1 MTERR
6 DFMLNQVVLVGRLVK
21 DAELKE
27 LENGKKVTTIVL
39 AVPRSFK
46 NMNGIYDTDFIE
58 CILWEHIAQNTTEY
72 CHKGDLLAIKGR
84 LQSKSIEIDEKKM
97 TKLEVV
103 AEKVTFLSSRTK
115 E

>member
-1 MTERR
+1 
-6 DFMLNQVVLVGRLVK
+6 MLNQVVLVGRLVQ
-21 DAELKE
+21 DPELKE
-27 LENGKKVTTIVL
+27 LDSGKKVTSISL

-46 NMNGIYDTDFIE
+46 NMEGVYDTDFIE

-72 CHKGDLLAIKGR
+72 CHKGDMIGVKGR
-84 LQSKSIEIDEKKM
+84 IQTRTYTNTEGKQI

-103 AEKVTFLSSRTK
+103 AEKVTFLTSKAK